1 MTKIHTH
8 YDNLKIGRNAPA
20 SVVKV
25 AYKALSQI
33 YHPDKFKGCKKEA
46 ERITKIINASYLVL
60 FDPVQ
65 RHSHDVWIKSK
76 ESEVTEKEYSHIQD
90 NHSTVKAEKL
100 PPSIKALRQS
110 YYSITETDRRRKVR
124 HKKGHGLSVKV

>member
-46 ERITKIINASYLVL
+46 ERTRKLSMLHIWYYLTQFSVNL
-60 FDPVQ
+60 MMFGL
-65 RHSHDVWIKSK
+65 
-76 ESEVTEKEYSHIQD
+76 
-90 NHSTVKAEKL
+90 KAKN
-100 PPSIKALRQS
+100 PK
-110 YYSITETDRRRKVR
+110 
-124 HKKGHGLSVKV
+124 

>member
-8 YDNLKIGRNAPA
+8 YDNLKITRNAPT
-20 SVVKV
+20 SVVKA

-65 RHSHDVWIKSK
+65 RQSHDGWIDSK
-76 ESEVTEKEYSHIQD
+76 ESEATEKEYSQIPD
-90 NHSTVKAEKL
+90 NHNTAKTEKL
-100 PPSIKALRQS
+100 LPSIKALRQS
-110 YYSITETDRRRKVR
+110 YYSIAETDRMRNVR
-124 HKKGHGLSVKV
+124 HKSHGLSVRV